1 MSKNDGL
8 NERQKEFARLLAQGM
23 NKTEAYRKSF
33 DCNGKSET
41 AIASAA
47 CRLAKNVKVLQFLA
61 ELTAPKDETAR
72 MGRAERM
79 EMLTAMAKAARESGD
94 VRAAVSC
101 IAEMNKMDGAYA
113 AEAAAA
119 AKDDAFREA
128 ILRGAAEPLVRI

>member
-8 NERQKEFARLLAQGM
+8 NERQKAFARLLAQGM

-33 DCNGKSET
+33 VCNGKSEA

-47 CRLAKNVKVLQFLA
+47 CRLAKNVKVLQFFG
-61 ELTAPKDETAR
+61 ELSAPKDDASR
-72 MGRAERM
+72 MGRAARM
-79 EMLTAMAKAARESGD
+79 EMLAEMAKESREAGD

-128 ILRGAAEPLVRI
+128 ILRGAAEPLVQL